1 MITNAQNCSSLT
13 YYGLC
18 LHPVDLVIIS
28 FMTVRTNSNRQP
40 KNVRNFHKCTLA
52 KFYLIIITHAA
63 LRCKKLYSEKNWMR
77 KLFAQE

>member
-40 KNVRNFHKCTLA
+40 KNVRNFHN
-52 KFYLIIITHAA
+52 FMQNFI
-63 LRCKKLYSEKNWMR
+63 
-77 KLFAQE
+77 